1 MATSSFFIA
10 IITTISFIC
19 FALSCAAVFLPIW
32 GYFED
37 AHGGFGSDRGYF
49 GPWKVCK
56 ELAYNR
62 EKCGSFDNASRF
74 KPSNFVFASGLAIV
88 LSTICLGIYCILSV
102 IQIAAVSSREKIV
115 MKYSTLVS
123 VKVILAFV
131 GGKLISCADGG
142 KKEKE
147 RGSSA
152 SQDVIAI
159 NNFFL
164 LYLDA
169 FF

>member
-10 IITTISFIC
+10 IITTISFIS

-37 AHGGFGSDRGYF
+37 SNGGFGSDRGYF

-56 ELAYNR
+56 ELTYNR
-62 EKCGSFDNASRF
+62 EKCGSSDNITRF
-74 KPSNFVFASGLAIV
+74 KPSNFVLASGLAIV
-88 LSTICLGIYCILSV
+88 LSTLCLGIYCILSV

-115 MKYSTLVS
+115 LKYSTLVS

-131 GGKLISCADGG
+131 GGK
-142 KKEKE
+142 
-147 RGSSA
+147 
-152 SQDVIAI
+152 
-159 NNFFL
+159 
-164 LYLDA
+164 
-169 FF
+169 

>member
-19 FALSCAAVFLPIW
+19 FALSCAAVFLPVW

-37 AHGGFGSDRGYF
+37 SNGGFGSDHGYF

-62 EKCGSFDNASRF
+62 EKCGSHENASRF
-74 KPSNFVFASGLAIV
+74 KPSNFVFASGIAIV
-88 LSTICLGIYCILSV
+88 LSTICLGIYCVLSV

-115 MKYSTLVS
+115 MKYSTLVV
-123 VKVILAFV
+123 VKFTLAIV
-131 GGKLISCADGG
+131 GGKLMTIIFIGR
-142 KKEKE
+142 EK
-147 RGSSA
+147 
-152 SQDVIAI
+152 
-159 NNFFL
+159 
-164 LYLDA
+164 
-169 FF
+169 

>member
-19 FALSCAAVFLPIW
+19 FALSCAAVFLPTW
-32 GYFED
+32 GYFQD
-37 AHGGFGSDRGYF
+37 DNTGYGSDRGYF
-49 GPWKVCK
+49 SPWKLCK

-74 KPSNFVFASGLAIV
+74 KPSKFVFASGVAIV

-123 VKVILAFV
+123 VKVMLAFI
-131 GGKLISCADGG
+131 GGKCRAG
-142 KKEKE
+142 KGRYKRKK
-147 RGSSA
+147 
-152 SQDVIAI
+152 DM
-159 NNFFL
+159 
-164 LYLDA
+164 
-169 FF
+169 